1 MPVRFGTVTM
11 RHGISALAGALA
23 ALLLSGCVTINVRPS
38 TQPLHE
44 IRLSGEGRDKLL
56 VIEIAGFLSGEE
68 RGNRLLGEGTP
79 SLVSEVSEIVRKA
92 ERDPKIKGVIV
103 RINSPGGTVT
113 ASDTLYHE
121 LLRYKQRT
129 KLPMVAHI
137 LDLGT
142 SGAYYIAQ
150 AADRIVVQPTT
161 VTGSIGVIM
170 VRPSVAGLLGKIGVE
185 TAEITSGPHK
195 GMGSPFRPLQDED
208 RALFQT
214 VIDDLYARFVDAV
227 AAGRP
232 QLSRDRILA
241 LADGRIY
248 TAEQARSA
256 GLVDG
261 IGYLDD
267 SIASLQTAAGLTS
280 ASVVTYARP
289 GRYKGSIYAAPVVNV
304 DLDLWPANQ
313 PGFLYLWRP

>member
-1 MPVRFGTVTM
+1 M
-11 RHGISALAGALA
+11 RHGILVGLCALTT
-23 ALLLSGCVTINVRPS
+23 LLSTACITVNVRPT
-38 TQPLHE
+38 TQPFQE
-44 IRLSGEGRDKLL
+44 TRVSGDGRDKLL
-56 VIEIAGFLSGEE
+56 LIDIAGFLSGEP
-68 RGNRLLGEGTP
+68 RGGRLLGEETP
-79 SLVSEVSEIVRKA
+79 SLVSEVAEIVRKA
-92 ERDPKIKGVIV
+92 ERDSKIKGVIL

-113 ASDTLYHE
+113 ASDTIYHE
-121 LLRYKQRT
+121 LLRYKQHA

-150 AADRIVVQPTT
+150 AADRIVAQPTT
-161 VTGSIGVIM
+161 VTGSIGVIL
-170 VRPSVAGLLGKIGVE
+170 VRPSVSGLLGKIGVE

-195 GMGSPFRPLQDED
+195 AMGSPFRPLADDD

-214 VIDDLYARFVDAV
+214 VIDDLYGRFVDAV
-227 AAGRP
+227 VAGRP
-232 QLSRDRILA
+232 KLARDRIMA

-267 SIASLQTAAGLTS
+267 AVDSLRDAAGLTS
-280 ASVVTYARP
+280 ATVVTYTRP
-289 GRYKGSIYAAPVVNV
+289 GQYKGSIYAAPVVNI
-304 DLDLWPANQ
+304 DLDLWPGNQ

>member
-1 MPVRFGTVTM
+1 M
-11 RHGISALAGALA
+11 RRWIAT
-23 ALLLSGCVTINVRPS
+23 ALLGCFLSACITIPLSPGPRPLQE
-38 TQPLHE
+38 TT
-44 IRLSGEGRDKLL
+44 IGGKGRDKILL
-56 VIEIAGFLSGEE
+56 IEIAGFLSGQP
-68 RGNRLLGEGTP
+68 RGNSLFGDSRP
-79 SLVSEVSEIVRKA
+79 SLVSEVAEIVRKA
-92 ERDPKIKGVIV
+92 ERDGRIKGVIL

-113 ASDTLYHE
+113 ASDTIYHE
-121 LLRYKQRT
+121 LHAYQQRT
-129 KLPMVAHI
+129 RIPMVAQI

-185 TAEITSGPHK
+185 TTEITSGPHK
-195 GMGSPFRPLQDED
+195 AMGSPFSPLDADE
-208 RALFQT
+208 RALFQG
-214 VIDDLYARFVDAV
+214 VIDDLYGSFVDTV

-232 QLSRDRILA
+232 LLSRERIRE

-248 TAEQARSA
+248 TAEQAKTA
-256 GLVDG
+256 GLVDE

-267 SIASLQTAAGLTS
+267 TIAGLREAAGLSS
-280 ASVVTYARP
+280 AKVVTYTSS
-289 GRYKGSIYAAPVVNV
+289 GEYKGSLYAAPVVNIDV
-304 DLDLWPANQ
+304 DLWPAGQ

>member
-1 MPVRFGTVTM
+1 MRQWIVTT
-11 RHGISALAGALA
+11 
-23 ALLLSGCVTINVRPS
+23 ALLGVFLNACITIPLSPGP
-38 TQPLHE
+38 QPLRE
-44 IRLSGEGRDKLL
+44 TTVGGKGRDKVLL
-56 VIEIAGFLSGEE
+56 IEISGFLSGQP
-68 RGNRLLGEGTP
+68 RGNSLLGESRQ
-79 SLVSEVSEIVRKA
+79 SLVSEVAEIVRKA
-92 ERDPKIKGVIV
+92 EGDRRIKGVIL

-113 ASDTLYHE
+113 ASDTIYHE
-121 LLRYKQRT
+121 LLAYKQRARV
-129 KLPMVAHI
+129 PMVAQI

-195 GMGSPFRPLQDED
+195 AMGSPFSPLEDDE
-208 RALFQT
+208 RALFQA
-214 VIDDLYARFVDAV
+214 VIDDLYGSFVDTV
-227 AAGRP
+227 VAGRP
-232 QLSRDRILA
+232 TLSRERIRE

-248 TAEQARSA
+248 TAEQAKTA
-256 GLVDG
+256 GLVDE

-267 SIASLQTAAGLTS
+267 TLAGLREAAGLSS
-280 ASVVTYARP
+280 ATIVTYTSS
-289 GRYKGSIYAAPVVNV
+289 GQYKGSLYAAPVVNI
-304 DLDLWPANQ
+304 DLDLWPAGQ